1 MKAWLISVLSTS
13 IAVLFSTE
21 LVYPKRTTSAITTF
35 PPEKASTDNPLQ
47 KPVDFVVEQAAQ
59 QFMAAPQTVGLSI
72 GIFKDGQT
80 YVYNYGTVEKDSQ
93 QLPTGQTIYPIASIS
108 KTFTGALL
116 AQAVLEK
123 KVKLGDDIRQYL
135 PGDFPNL
142 TYQGQPIRLFHLI
155 NHRSGLPFML
165 PDRPDA
171 FSDTSIPS
179 SAIATELLQNYTQ
192 QDFYADLRNVRLDN
206 APGYTFRYS
215 NAGAQ
220 LLGYILERV
229 YKTPFEDLVQQKLTQ
244 ALDMNQTKITLST
257 SEQARF
263 APGYNCNGIQMPPIP
278 DQLQGAAALKSTVTD
293 MLKYV
298 QWNVAE
304 QAEAARL
311 AHRSTWGDSNRY
323 SAGLNWQ
330 MLNVAGYRAIWQDG
344 NIPGFSSL
352 CVNYPEL
359 NMGIVILS
367 NECDRSTA
375 SRVATLANQIAKTLD
390 ERAVTLPN

>member
-1 MKAWLISVLSTS
+1 MKAWLIS
-13 IAVLFSTE
+13 ALFMFSSE
-21 LVYPKRTTSAITTF
+21 FIYPKRSTATIAIL

-47 KPVDFVVEQAAQ
+47 KPIDFIVEEAAQ
-59 QFMAAPQTVGLSI
+59 QFMTVPQTVGLSV
-72 GIFKDGQT
+72 GIFRDGQT
-80 YVYNYGTVEKDSQ
+80 HIYNYGEVEKGSQ
-93 QLPTGQTIYPIASIS
+93 QLPTGQTIYPIASIT

-116 AQAVLEK
+116 AQAVVEK
-123 KVKLGDDIRQYL
+123 RVNLGDDIRKYL
-135 PGDFPNL
+135 PGAYPNL
-142 TYQGQPIRLFHLI
+142 AYQGQPIRLFHLI
-155 NHRSGLPFML
+155 NHRSGLPFLL

-171 FSDTSIPS
+171 FANTTIPS

-192 QDFYADLRNVRLDN
+192 QDFYTDLRNVRLDN
-206 APGYTFRYS
+206 TPGYTFRYS
-215 NAGAQ
+215 NTGAQ

-229 YKTPFEDLVQQKLTQ
+229 YKLPFEDLVRQ
-244 ALDMNQTKITLST
+244 KITELLAMKRT
-257 SEQARF
+257 SITLPPSDQTSC
-263 APGYNCNGIQMPPIP
+263 APGYNCDGVQMPSIP

-304 QAEAARL
+304 QTEAVKL
-311 AHRSTWGDSNRY
+311 THRSTWGDSTRY

-330 MLNVAGYRAIWQDG
+330 ILHSSGYRAIWQDG

-375 SRVATLANQIAKTLD
+375 SRITALANQIAKAVD